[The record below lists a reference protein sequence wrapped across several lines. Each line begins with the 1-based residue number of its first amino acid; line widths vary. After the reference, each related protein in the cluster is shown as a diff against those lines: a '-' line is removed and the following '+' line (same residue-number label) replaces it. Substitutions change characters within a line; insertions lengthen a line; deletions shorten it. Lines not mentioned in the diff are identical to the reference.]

1 MIKVGWIDFSSKDRE
16 KAMAVIDL
24 MKENGAVDELGIG
37 VVRDRLADLLFP
49 GTSTIQTRAKYF
61 FIVPWCMIEAEKNFK
76 NKVDYLKRLNNIETD
91 VIKALIKNE
100 PSNTTGIIG
109 KDSIGTLKRKPSEI
123 YWNGLRTYNIM
134 PFNISRNQYIS
145 SIKTNK
151 NHDIEEGDDKD
162 SYYLDNDEIRWNIT
176 KPRKNWKE
184 NLTLSLTKEESEFL
198 KEKIARYHPNSLYSY
213 IINNKDIS
221 LDDEDIYDLTFKNT
235 LPEVVRNDLDLALN
249 FGKVIHGAHI
259 RYNIILRQK
268 NSVEI
273 EDYEDYWNQWCN
285 EMSQFNW
292 DKFNIDRIYEFAQTT
307 KGTKE
312 FIEGWFKATRELD
325 NINLGQL
332 DKMIE
337 AREYSLKG
345 QRAKLKNYGNVDVSK
360 WVGLGMLEYRWRNVK
375 TLVKDIKDGEKLNA

>member
-24 MKENGAVDELGIG
+24 MKENRAVDELGIG
-37 VVRDRLADLLFP
+37 VVRDRLADILFP

-151 NHDIEEGDDKD
+151 NHDVEEGDDKD

-176 KPRKNWKE
+176 KFRKNWKE

-198 KEKIARYHPNSLYSY
+198 KEKITRYYPNSLYSY

-221 LDDEDIYDLTFKNT
+221 LEDEDIYDLTFKNT
-235 LPEVVRNDLDLALN
+235 LPEVVRSDLDLALN

-292 DKFNIDRIYEFAQTT
+292 DKFNIDRIYEFVQTT

-312 FIEGWFKATRELD
+312 FIEGWFKAIRELD

>member
-221 LDDEDIYDLTFKNT
+221 LEDEDIYDLTFKNT
-235 LPEVVRNDLDLALN
+235 LLEVVRSDLDLALN

-273 EDYEDYWNQWCN
+273 EDYENYWNQWCN
-285 EMSQFNW
+285 KMSQFNW

>member
-37 VVRDRLADLLFP
+37 VVRDRLADILFP

-221 LDDEDIYDLTFKNT
+221 LEDEDIYDLTFKNT

-285 EMSQFNW
+285 KMSQFNW

>member
-37 VVRDRLADLLFP
+37 VVRDRLADILFP

-109 KDSIGTLKRKPSEI
+109 KYSIGTLKRKPSEI

-151 NHDIEEGDDKD
+151 NNDIEEGDDKD

-176 KPRKNWKE
+176 KSRKNWKE

-198 KEKIARYHPNSLYSY
+198 KEKISRYHPNSIYSY

-221 LDDEDIYDLTFKNT
+221 LEDEDIYYLTFKNT

-273 EDYEDYWNQWCN
+273 DDYEDYWNQWCN

-292 DKFNIDRIYEFAQTT
+292 DKFNIDRIYEFAQAT

-345 QRAKLKNYGNVDVSK
+345 QCAKLKNYGNVDVSK
-360 WVGLGMLEYRWRNVK
+360 WVGLDMLEYRWRNVK

>member
-24 MKENGAVDELGIG
+24 MKENRAVDELGIG
-37 VVRDRLADLLFP
+37 VVRDRLADILFP

-151 NHDIEEGDDKD
+151 NHDVEEGDDKD

-176 KPRKNWKE
+176 KFRKNWKE

-198 KEKIARYHPNSLYSY
+198 KEKITRYYPNSLYSY

-221 LDDEDIYDLTFKNT
+221 LEDEDIYDLTFKNM
-235 LPEVVRNDLDLALN
+235 LPEVVRSDLDLALN

-312 FIEGWFKATRELD
+312 FIEGWFKAIRELD

>member
-123 YWNGLRTYNIM
+123 YWNGLRTYKIM

-176 KPRKNWKE
+176 KFRKNWKE
-184 NLTLSLTKEESEFL
+184 NLTLSLTKEEAEFL
-198 KEKIARYHPNSLYSY
+198 KEKITRYYPNSLYSY

-221 LDDEDIYDLTFKNT
+221 LEDEDIYDLTFKNT
-235 LPEVVRNDLDLALN
+235 LPEVVRSDLDLALN

-312 FIEGWFKATRELD
+312 FIEGWFKAIRELD

>member
-37 VVRDRLADLLFP
+37 VVRDRLADILFP

-151 NHDIEEGDDKD
+151 NHDVEEGDDKD

-176 KPRKNWKE
+176 KFRKNWKE

-198 KEKIARYHPNSLYSY
+198 KEKITRYYPNSLYSY

-221 LDDEDIYDLTFKNT
+221 LEDEDIYDLTFKNT
-235 LPEVVRNDLDLALN
+235 LPEVVRSDLDLALN

-292 DKFNIDRIYEFAQTT
+292 DKFNIDRIYEFAQIT

-312 FIEGWFKATRELD
+312 FIEGWFKAIRELD

>member
-198 KEKIARYHPNSLYSY
+198 KEKISRYHPNSLYSY

-221 LDDEDIYDLTFKNT
+221 LEDEDIYDLTFRNT

-273 EDYEDYWNQWCN
+273 EDYEDYWNKWCN

-325 NINLGQL
+325 NINLCQL

-337 AREYSLKG
+337 AREYNLKG
-345 QRAKLKNYGNVDVSK
+345 QRAKLKNYGNIDVSK

>member
-49 GTSTIQTRAKYF
+49 GTSTIQTRAKYL

-100 PSNTTGIIG
+100 PSNTKGIIG

-123 YWNGLRTYNIM
+123 YWNALRTYNIM

-151 NHDIEEGDDKD
+151 NHEVEEGDDKD
-162 SYYLDNDEIRWNIT
+162 SYYLDNDDIRWNII
-176 KPRKNWKE
+176 KAEKNWKD

-198 KEKIARYHPNSLYSY
+198 KEKISRHNRNSLYSY
-213 IINNKDIS
+213 IINNQDIS
-221 LDDEDIYDLTFKNT
+221 LEDEDIYDLTFKNT
-235 LPEVVRNDLDLALN
+235 LPEIVKSDLDLALN

-268 NSVEI
+268 NLVET
-273 EDYEDYWNQWCN
+273 EDYEEQWNQWCN

-312 FIEGWFKATRELD
+312 FIEGWFKATRELN

>member
-37 VVRDRLADLLFP
+37 VVRDRLADILFP

-151 NHDIEEGDDKD
+151 NHDVEEGDDKD

-176 KPRKNWKE
+176 KFRKNWKE
-184 NLTLSLTKEESEFL
+184 NLTLSLTKEEAEFL
-198 KEKIARYHPNSLYSY
+198 KEKITRYYPNSLYSY

-221 LDDEDIYDLTFKNT
+221 LEDEDIYDLTFKNT
-235 LPEVVRNDLDLALN
+235 LPEVVRSDLDLALN

-312 FIEGWFKATRELD
+312 FIEGWFKAIRELD

>member
-24 MKENGAVDELGIG
+24 MKENRAVDELGIG
-37 VVRDRLADLLFP
+37 VVRDRLADILFP

-151 NHDIEEGDDKD
+151 NHDVEEGDDKD
-162 SYYLDNDEIRWNIT
+162 SYYLDNDEIRGNIT
-176 KPRKNWKE
+176 KFRKNWKE

-198 KEKIARYHPNSLYSY
+198 KEKITRYYPNSLYSY

-221 LDDEDIYDLTFKNT
+221 LEDEDIYDLTFKNT
-235 LPEVVRNDLDLALN
+235 LPEVVRSDLDLALN

-312 FIEGWFKATRELD
+312 FIEGWFKAIRELD

>member
-221 LDDEDIYDLTFKNT
+221 LEDEDIYDLTFKNT

>member
-24 MKENGAVDELGIG
+24 MKENRAVDELGIG
-37 VVRDRLADLLFP
+37 VVRDRLADILFP

-151 NHDIEEGDDKD
+151 NHDVEEGDDKD

-176 KPRKNWKE
+176 KFRKNWKE

-198 KEKIARYHPNSLYSY
+198 KEKITRYYPNSLYSY

-221 LDDEDIYDLTFKNT
+221 LEDEDIYDLTFKNT
-235 LPEVVRNDLDLALN
+235 LPEVVRSDLDLALN

-312 FIEGWFKATRELD
+312 FIEGWFKAIRELD

-337 AREYSLKG
+337 VREYRLKG
-345 QRAKLKNYGNVDVSK
+345 QRAKLKNYGNVDLSK
-360 WVGLGMLEYRWRNVK
+360 WVGLDKLKYRWGNVK
-375 TLVKDIKDGEKLNA
+375 TLVKDIKEGEKLNA

>member
-76 NKVDYLKRLNNIETD
+76 NKVDYLKILNNIETD

-176 KPRKNWKE
+176 KTRKNWKE

-221 LDDEDIYDLTFKNT
+221 LEDEDIYDLTFKNT
-235 LPEVVRNDLDLALN
+235 LPEVVRSDLDLALN

-285 EMSQFNW
+285 KMSQFNW

>member
-37 VVRDRLADLLFP
+37 VVRDRLADILFP

-123 YWNGLRTYNIM
+123 YWNGLRTYKIM

-176 KPRKNWKE
+176 KFRKNWKE
-184 NLTLSLTKEESEFL
+184 NLTLSLTKEEAEFL
-198 KEKIARYHPNSLYSY
+198 KEKITRYYPNSLYSY

-221 LDDEDIYDLTFKNT
+221 LEDEDIYDLTFKNT

-312 FIEGWFKATRELD
+312 FIEGWFKAIRELD

>member
-1 MIKVGWIDFSSKDRE
+1 MIKVGWIDFSSKDRK
-16 KAMAVIDL
+16 KAMDIIDL
-24 MKENGAVDELGIG
+24 MKENAAVDELGIG

-123 YWNGLRTYNIM
+123 YWNALRTYNIM

-151 NHDIEEGDDKD
+151 NHEVEEGDDKD
-162 SYYLDNDEIRWNIT
+162 SNYLDNDDIRWNII
-176 KPRKNWKE
+176 KAEKNWKD

-198 KEKIARYHPNSLYSY
+198 KEKISRHNRNSLYSY
-213 IINNKDIS
+213 IINNQDIS
-221 LDDEDIYDLTFKNT
+221 LEDEDIYDLTFKNT
-235 LPEVVRNDLDLALN
+235 LPEIVKSDLDLALN

-268 NSVEI
+268 NLVET
-273 EDYEDYWNQWCN
+273 EDYEEQWNQWCN